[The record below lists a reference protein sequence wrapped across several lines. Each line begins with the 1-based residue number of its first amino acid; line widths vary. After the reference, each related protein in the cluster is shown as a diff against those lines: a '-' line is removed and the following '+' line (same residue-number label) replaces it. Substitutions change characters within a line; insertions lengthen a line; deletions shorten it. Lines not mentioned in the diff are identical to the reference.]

1 VKKVIF
7 QMYTI
12 CKKHSKP
19 VFKISCKLYGYQQLL
34 FIFSI

>member
-7 QMYTI
+7 QMYKI
-12 CKKHSKP
+12 CKSHSKS
-19 VFKISCKLYGYQQLL
+19 VFKISCKFFGYQQLL